1 MKIVILL
8 PAYNEEK
15 TVGKTI
21 EMFHKVLPAASIWI
35 IDNNSTDRTA
45 YVSRKALASIKSNGG
60 VLFESRQ
67 GKGNAIRRAFHDIN
81 ADIYIM
87 SDADLTYDP
96 NDLKKM
102 VELVKKKKADM
113 VIGDRHSKGD
123 YALKNIRPFH
133 NFGNQLVRYMVNKL
147 FKANLKDIMSGYRVF
162 SRFFVKNYPILVDG
176 FEIETDMT
184 LHALDKKFRII
195 EVPTRYK
202 NRPIGSFSKLDTISD
217 GIRVI
222 KTILNIFRHYKPFLF
237 FSFIS
242 FSLAIVGFFI
252 AIPVFVD
259 WFNYK
264 YIYRIPLA
272 ILATGIEITA
282 LIIFAI
288 GLILDTTSYNE
299 KKSFE
304 VKLLNDTRSF

>member
-1 MKIVILL
+1 MKIAILL

-21 EMFHKVLPAASIWI
+21 EIFYKALPTASIWV
-35 IDNNSTDRTA
+35 IDNNSIDRTA
-45 YVSRKALASIKSNGG
+45 DVSRKVLASIKSNGG

-67 GKGNAIRRAFHDIN
+67 GKGNAVRRAFHDID
-81 ADIYIM
+81 ADIYVM
-87 SDADLTYDP
+87 ADADLTYDP
-96 NDLKKM
+96 NDLRKM
-102 VELVKKKKADM
+102 VELVKTKKADM
-113 VIGDRHSKGD
+113 VVGDRHSKGD
-123 YALKNIRPFH
+123 YALNNDRFFH
-133 NFGNQLVRYMVNKL
+133 NFGNRLVRYMVNKL

-195 EVPTRYK
+195 EVPTSYK
-202 NRPIGSFSKLDTISD
+202 NRPIGSFSKLNTISD
-217 GIRVI
+217 GIKVI

-242 FSLAIVGFFI
+242 LFLIVIGFFV

-259 WFNYK
+259 WLNYK
-264 YIYRIPLA
+264 YIYHIPSA
-272 ILATGIEITA
+272 ILSVGIEIFA

-288 GLILDTTSYNE
+288 GLILDSTSFNE

-304 VKLLNDTRSF
+304 VNWLNDTSKF